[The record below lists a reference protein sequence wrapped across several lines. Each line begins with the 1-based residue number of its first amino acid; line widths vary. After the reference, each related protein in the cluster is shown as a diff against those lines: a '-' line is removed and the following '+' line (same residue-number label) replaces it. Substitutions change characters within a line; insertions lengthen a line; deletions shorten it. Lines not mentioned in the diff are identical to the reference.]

1 MKDILSIPLT
11 ITSYRLNI
19 RLFILVVF
27 FASVQVISLAQSKEN
42 VILESSNLPIVV
54 INTSGVT
61 IPENERVVATM
72 GIVNNGTN
80 AINYISD
87 EFNEYN
93 GRIEIRLR
101 GHSST
106 QFPKRSF
113 RIETQD
119 SAGNNN
125 NVPLLGMSKEND
137 WILYAPYSD
146 KSLMR
151 NALSYKLAGKINDY
165 APRTEFCELILN
177 ETYMG
182 VYILTEKIKQDKN
195 RVNIAKMTSEDILE
209 PEVTGG
215 YIFKYDWY
223 DTGDNGIILNS
234 GLNLIVVEPQTEEI
248 LPEQEDWLVDYL
260 NSFESALYNNNGDYN
275 DFIDVESFIDNFL
288 IVEFLKNIDG
298 FRLSTFFYK
307 DRNGKIVAGPIWDY
321 NLSLGN
327 ADYNYGWSTERWYHE
342 DEWSP
347 FYWFEE
353 LIFSKEEFSDQIK
366 ARWAT
371 LRKDIF
377 EYNQINSIIDEWA
390 ILLEEAQERNFTQ
403 WEILDKYIWPNPG
416 FPESGEMWGTESPK
430 TGAATTW
437 QGEIDYIKN
446 FIEGRLE
453 WMDFQLGYHNAIMN
467 VVNNVNTIQAYPNPS
482 FSTTTIKYTINQPGK
497 VLLKMFTLDGREIK
511 ILQDEFQ
518 SEGEYQLSLSVQGFK
533 SGVYFIKLQIN
544 NHMETLK
551 LIIQK

>member
-347 FYWFEE
+347 FYRFEE
-353 LIFSKEEFSDQIK
+353 LIFSKDDYSDQIK

-518 SEGEYQLSLSVQGFK
+518 SEGEYQLSLIVQGFK